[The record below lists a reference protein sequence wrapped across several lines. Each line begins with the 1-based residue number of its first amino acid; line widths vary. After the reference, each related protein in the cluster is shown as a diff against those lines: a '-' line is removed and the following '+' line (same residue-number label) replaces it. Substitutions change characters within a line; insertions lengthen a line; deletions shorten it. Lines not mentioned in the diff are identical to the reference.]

1 MLGIGKV
8 PLPNG
13 GTAGAA
19 GAAGELG
26 TATGTVVKVGAWLL
40 TSGVL
45 TTALSF
51 AGTLTGVGVAVYTST
66 VSLNGPKQETFGG
79 TYHSDDLLLDNSDS
93 GCRSAGAEAIA
104 RLAVSAVSRLAGSR
118 LAASRLAA
126 LRQTVARQTVG
137 SVGGDRVD
145 GDVFSSSR
153 SGGDRRGRLFLL
165 LLVCGRRRCLE
176 RVSLLNTKMERCI

>member
-1 MLGIGKV
+1 MLVTKPEGRTLLGIGKV

-13 GTAGAA
+13 GTAGAAGAA

-66 VSLNGPKQETFGG
+66 VSLNGLKQETFGVH
-79 TYHSDDLLLDNSDS
+79 TTVTISFWITVTVA
-93 GCRSAGAEAIA
+93 AGAQAP
-104 RLAVSAVSRLAGSR
+104 RPLPDWLFPLLPDWLDPDWLLSDWLPSDRPLPDR
-118 LAASRLAA
+118 PLAA
-126 LRQTVARQTVG
+126 LVVTG
-137 SVGGDRVD
+137 
-145 GDVFSSSR
+145 
-153 SGGDRRGRLFLL
+153 
-165 LLVCGRRRCLE
+165 
-176 RVSLLNTKMERCI
+176 

>member
-1 MLGIGKV
+1 MSRGR
-8 PLPNG
+8 
-13 GTAGAA
+13 
-19 GAAGELG
+19 
-26 TATGTVVKVGAWLL
+26 
-40 TSGVL
+40 
-45 TTALSF
+45 
-51 AGTLTGVGVAVYTST
+51 
-66 VSLNGPKQETFGG
+66 SLHKHCQLKWSETRDIWG

-104 RLAVSAVSRLAGSR
+104 RLAVSAASRLAGSR
-118 LAASRLAA
+118 LAAFRLAA

-145 GDVFSSSR
+145 GDVFGSSR

-176 RVSLLNTKMERCI
+176 RVSFVEHQDGTVHLSHIPRQRSESEWQYGGSWW